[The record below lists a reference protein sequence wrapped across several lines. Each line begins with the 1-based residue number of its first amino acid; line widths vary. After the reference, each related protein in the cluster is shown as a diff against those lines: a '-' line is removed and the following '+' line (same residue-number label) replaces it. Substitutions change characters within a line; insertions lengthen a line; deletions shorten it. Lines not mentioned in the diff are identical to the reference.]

1 MREYI
6 RNDQGIAKRIEWIKN
21 LVLSLVNGP
30 SSLGGDQKD
39 AGYERTFGVTIR
51 VVLES
56 IQMAKEILFSGAT
69 SDLPMSVSTDLQM
82 LEFIIQMKL

>member
-1 MREYI
+1 
-6 RNDQGIAKRIEWIKN
+6 
-21 LVLSLVNGP
+21 VNGP
-30 SSLGGDQKD
+30 AALVGDQKD
-39 AGYERTFGVTIR
+39 AAYERTFGATIR

-56 IQMAKEILFSGAT
+56 IQTAKEILFSGAN